1 MGTRRVNEPIVSWQA
16 GDSVT
21 GFALV
26 RRKERRQD
34 RNGRDFID
42 LELADATG
50 SMAAKIWGDSPALES
65 EFEAHQFVAFKG
77 TVKSYRDQLQLSV
90 QKCRVASEQDR
101 ERGFD
106 ESNLIPT
113 TKKGIPELWSR
124 LEAVYDQEI
133 DDPIL
138 HRLARNALAQHGSA
152 LREHPAAK
160 AIHHAYRGGLLEHTV
175 SMAELACVLGHH
187 YAELDTELLLLGVLF
202 HDLGK
207 LHEIGPMPVN
217 EYTPEGRMIGHII
230 LGRDLLREQC
240 KAIEGFP
247 EELQLHL
254 EHLVLSHQGL
264 LEFGS
269 PIEPM
274 TAEAIALHMIDNLD
288 SKLAQLSQARESS
301 RGFQFLRGIGRVLY
315 LGPEESEE
323 KESDQEDP
331 AERPESQAQLK
342 LET

>member
-1 MGTRRVNEPIVSWQA
+1 MTIRRVNEPIAMWQA

-65 EFEAHQFVAFKG
+65 EFEAYQFVAFKG
-77 TVKSYRDQLQLSV
+77 TVKRYRDQLQLTV

-106 ESNLIPT
+106 EANLIPT
-113 TKKGIPELWSR
+113 TSKGIPELWSR
-124 LEAVYDQEI
+124 LEELYDQEI
-133 DDPIL
+133 SNPIL
-138 HRLARNALAQHGSA
+138 HRLARNALAQYGSA

-160 AIHHAYRGGLLEHTV
+160 SIHHAYRGGLLEHTV
-175 SMAELACVLGHH
+175 SMAELARFLGRH
-187 YAELDTELLLLGVLF
+187 YTELDTDVLLLGVLF

-207 LHEIGPMPVN
+207 LQEIGSMPVN

-240 KAIEGFP
+240 EAIEGFP

-269 PIEPM
+269 PVEPM

-288 SKLAQLSQARESS
+288 SKLAQLGQARESMQ
-301 RGFQFLRGIGRVLY
+301 GFQFLRGIGRLVY
-315 LGPEESEE
+315 LGPEERAEDR
-323 KESDQEDP
+323 SDEGDSAGQ
-331 AERPESQAQLK
+331 PESPAQLK